1 MAGGTYNSRIS
12 VVKMKKNLLLLLSFI
27 LIFQSGC
34 ITEEAENPPAKTLV
48 ADRTLLV
55 YLAGDNNLWQYMD
68 RNIAG
73 IRAGMNSGE
82 ISGNT
87 KVVVYYD
94 TPYDVPRLTEFTPG
108 RETLLKE
115 YPEQNSASGAI
126 LREVVEDMSLLAPA
140 RHYGLV
146 LGSHGTAWI
155 PSSAIGQLTR
165 TLDKNSGVWPE
176 TRFFGEDVS
185 VSPAGYMNIDEL
197 AGAIPDRQF
206 DYILFDACYM
216 GSVEVV
222 YALRDKTGYIISSP
236 AEEVADG
243 YPYER
248 VLPALLA
255 QTPDLVSVCNG
266 FYEYYAGH
274 DDPRYHSATVS
285 LVRTAGL
292 HRLWQVTDEL
302 SRTAMEAESDVF
314 AGMDI
319 GNIQHFDRYKHHFMF
334 DLKETVDCLA
344 EKNLINMEQRSR
356 FESALAATVLYEAH
370 TPYCFGEPIR
380 VSCGLSGYIPVAGYA
395 ELNEHYNSM
404 EWKCFASGP
413 Q

>member
-1 MAGGTYNSRIS
+1 
-12 VVKMKKNLLLLLSFI
+12 MKSNLLLLSFI
-27 LIFQSGC
+27 LIFQSAC
-34 ITEEAENPPAKTLV
+34 VQEESESSPAATSV

-73 IRAGMNSGE
+73 IREGMQSE
-82 ISGNT
+82 KISGNT

-94 TPYDVPRLTEFTPG
+94 TPYDVPRLTEFIPG
-108 RETLLKE
+108 SETLLKE
-115 YPEQNSASGAI
+115 YPEQNSASGAT
-126 LREVVEDMSLLAPA
+126 LREVVADMERLAPA

-155 PSSAIGQLTR
+155 PSAAFGQLTCSFS
-165 TLDKNSGVWPE
+165 DNIGKWPE
-176 TRFFGEDVS
+176 TRFFAEDVS
-185 VSPAGYMNIDEL
+185 VSPAGYMNLDEL
-197 AGAIPDRQF
+197 ADALPDRKF

-216 GSVEVV
+216 GSVEVA
-222 YALRDKTGYIISSP
+222 YALKDKTDYIISSP

-248 VLPALLA
+248 VLSALLA
-255 QTPDLVSVCNG
+255 RTPDLVSVCVG
-266 FYEYYAGH
+266 FFNYYAEH
-274 DDPRYHSATVS
+274 EDERYRSATVS

-292 HRLWQVTDEL
+292 HRLWQATDDL
-302 SRTAMEAESDVF
+302 SKTAMEAEPDVF

-319 GNIQHFDRYKHHFMF
+319 HDIQHFDRYRRPFIF
-334 DLKETVDCLA
+334 DLKETVDRLA
-344 EKNLINMEQRSR
+344 EKNLISTAQRKQ

-380 VSCGLSGYIPVAGYA
+380 VSCGLSGYIPVEGYA
-395 ELNEHYNSM
+395 ELNEHYKSM
-404 EWKCFASGP
+404 EWKCFAFGG

>member
-1 MAGGTYNSRIS
+1 
-12 VVKMKKNLLLLLSFI
+12 MKKKLLLLSSFI
-27 LIFQSGC
+27 LVFLSGC
-34 ITEEAENPPAKTLV
+34 VTEEVEPSPGKILV
-48 ADRTLLV
+48 AERTLLV

-73 IRAGMNSGE
+73 IRTGMNSGK
-82 ISGNT
+82 IPGNT

-115 YPEQNSASGAI
+115 YPEQDSASGAI
-126 LREVVEDMSLLAPA
+126 LGEVVEDMSLLAPA

-155 PSSAIGQLTR
+155 PSSAIGHLTR
-165 TLDKNSGVWPE
+165 TFGADTGAWPE

-185 VSPAGYMNIDEL
+185 VNPAGYMNMDEL
-197 AGAIPDRQF
+197 ADALPNRKF

-216 GSVEVV
+216 GSVEVA

-255 QTPDLVSVCNG
+255 ETPDLVSVCSG

-274 DDPRYHSATVS
+274 EDPRYRSATVS

-292 HRLWQVTDEL
+292 RQLWQATDNL
-302 SRTAMEAESDVF
+302 SRTAMETKPDVF
-314 AGMDI
+314 AGMDT
-319 GNIQHFDRYKHHFMF
+319 GSMQHFDRYKRHFLF
-334 DLKETVDCLA
+334 DLKETVDRLA
-344 EKNLINMEQRSR
+344 EKNLI
-356 FESALAATVLYEAH
+356 
-370 TPYCFGEPIR
+370 
-380 VSCGLSGYIPVAGYA
+380 
-395 ELNEHYNSM
+395 SM
-404 EWKCFASGP
+404 E
-413 Q
+413 